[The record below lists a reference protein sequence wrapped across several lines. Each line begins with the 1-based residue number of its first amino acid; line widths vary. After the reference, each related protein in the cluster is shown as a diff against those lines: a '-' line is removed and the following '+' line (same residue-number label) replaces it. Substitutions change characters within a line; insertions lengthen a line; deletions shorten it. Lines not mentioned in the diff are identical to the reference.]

1 MSVCSANRATSS
13 ATFNINL
20 THSLSTLALAF
31 LFLLLYLPSLPPLF
45 IISFHFCSCHTI
57 CLLGYIYNA
66 RNMPQGSRERE
77 REGNEGYSTV
87 STILIE

>member
-1 MSVCSANRATSS
+1 MSVSTANRATSN

-20 THSLSTLALAF
+20 THSLSTLALSF
-31 LFLLLYLPSLPPLF
+31 LLRLLYLPPHPLF